1 MAAWQILTDFDRQPM
16 QRMHSV
22 CMPKVSKDFSV
33 CVHKWLCH
41 DQLIRRI
48 RSYLTRQWLLP
59 IHICLKWNEK
69 IMKSKWGAIKYL
81 KPLNHLLHH
90 QFHSIS
96 ERLVSSTWPSL
107 HGSKRA
113 GNRCNMV
120 QWHGMTWND
129 CDNCRFRKVA
139 STCCTCYVDLWKIG
153 NEPDQHWPT
162 LKLLQA

>member
-96 ERLVSSTWPSL
+96 ERLVSFNVTFSSWLKASR
-107 HGSKRA
+107 KQ
-113 GNRCNMV
+113 V
-120 QWHGMTWND
+120 QYGAMTWND
-129 CDNCRFRKVA
+129 MEW
-139 STCCTCYVDLWKIG
+139 LWQLQISKG
-153 NEPDQHWPT
+153 CFH
-162 LKLLQA
+162 LLHLLRWSLENRQWARPALTNP